1 MKPTGTLKEE
11 HRVIERGLAALNG
24 AVEKLE
30 TGEEVPPEIL
40 EKAVDFI
47 RGFAD
52 GCHHQKEEDIL
63 FPYLEGKGLTR
74 DQGPVGVMLAEHDVG
89 REHVRAMSEAIENAA
104 SQTFVVHARAYL
116 ELLGDHI
123 AKEDN
128 VLFPMAD
135 QMMTPVEAEKLM
147 GEFEG
152 VEEELEEAHHK
163 YLGVVRELEAYLGI
177 R

>member
-1 MKPTGTLKEE
+1 MKPTDTLREE
-11 HRVIERGLAALNG
+11 HRVIERGLTALSK
-24 AVEKLE
+24 AVERLE
-30 TGEEVPPEIL
+30 MGEEVSREIL

-52 GCHHQKEEDIL
+52 RCHHRKEEDIL

-89 REHVRAMSEAIENAA
+89 RGHVRGMSEAIENAA
-104 SQTFVVHARAYL
+104 PQAFVAHARAYL

-123 AKEDN
+123 AKEDD

-135 QMMTPVEAEKLM
+135 QLMTPVEAEELM
-147 GEFEG
+147 SEFEG

-163 YLGVVRELEAYLGI
+163 YLGIVTELEEYLGI
-177 R
+177 E

>member
-1 MKPTGTLKEE
+1 MRPTDTLKEE
-11 HRVIERGLAALNG
+11 HRVIERGLVALDR

-30 TGEEVPPEIL
+30 MGEEVPREVL

-63 FPYLEGKGLTR
+63 FPYLEKKGLTR

-89 REHVRAMSEAIENAA
+89 REHVRGMSEAIEGSAPQA
-104 SQTFVVHARAYL
+104 FVAHARAYL

-123 AKEDN
+123 AKEDT
-128 VLFPMAD
+128 VLFPLAD
-135 QMMTPVEAEKLM
+135 QLMTPVEAEEM
-147 GEFEG
+147 TGEFED
-152 VEEELEEAHHK
+152 VEEELGDTHHK
-163 YLGVVRELEAYLGI
+163 YLGIVRELEEYLGI
-177 R
+177 Q